1 VNHLNTAELKPV
13 IYLKKRWLVL
23 FFLITTI
30 SILTF
35 SNFSLGNFHAAAQS
49 EELVSET
56 LNKNNSETS
65 PDKEDYF
72 SEESQLE
79 NTSVEESF
87 QKKYDFRADYSGA
100 RMVPV
105 YKVERDDN
113 KIALTIDGA
122 WGSAKTEELLAL
134 LRKYDVKTSFFFA
147 GRWLETNQDLVEKIL
162 AEGHNIYNHSY
173 THPHFNSLSRE
184 EIEQELLK
192 TEKLIARLREK
203 VLNEKE
209 QNETI
214 LKEKRNSD
222 EEILQEENKQE
233 ESYLNIDNYD
243 NLYYKIR
250 HLTIEHR
257 FDLPSRFD
265 NLITEE
271 YLKDLSRKT
280 DLKEINHLFLECEPC
295 SPDAIYQFNELS
307 EYGLKFKPDESLQ
320 SFENFLANINK
331 EQDDENE
338 ADNSDNGYKTDN
350 VNKVQRIDNF
360 IKQKKETPIKLFR
373 PPYGEYNDFVVK
385 TARELD
391 YQIIQWSLDSHD
403 WMDPG
408 EEYVVNRIKTNVG
421 AGDILLFHNNAP
433 HIISILER
441 LIPYLK
447 QRYELVQIEELI
459 YHDQYIIRS
468 FDGLQYSVKDDE
480 DEN

>member
-1 VNHLNTAELKPV
+1 
-13 IYLKKRWLVL
+13 
-23 FFLITTI
+23 
-30 SILTF
+30 
-35 SNFSLGNFHAAAQS
+35 
-49 EELVSET
+49 
-56 LNKNNSETS
+56 
-65 PDKEDYF
+65 
-72 SEESQLE
+72 
-79 NTSVEESF
+79 
-87 QKKYDFRADYSGA
+87 
-100 RMVPV
+100 
-105 YKVERDDN
+105 
-113 KIALTIDGA
+113 
-122 WGSAKTEELLAL
+122 
-134 LRKYDVKTSFFFA
+134 
-147 GRWLETNQDLVEKIL
+147 
-162 AEGHNIYNHSY
+162 
-173 THPHFNSLSRE
+173 
-184 EIEQELLK
+184 
-192 TEKLIARLREK
+192 
-203 VLNEKE
+203 
-209 QNETI
+209 
-214 LKEKRNSD
+214 
-222 EEILQEENKQE
+222 
-233 ESYLNIDNYD
+233 
-243 NLYYKIR
+243 
-250 HLTIEHR
+250 
-257 FDLPSRFD
+257 
-265 NLITEE
+265 
-271 YLKDLSRKT
+271 
-280 DLKEINHLFLECEPC
+280 
-295 SPDAIYQFNELS
+295 
-307 EYGLKFKPDESLQ
+307 
-320 SFENFLANINK
+320 LANINK